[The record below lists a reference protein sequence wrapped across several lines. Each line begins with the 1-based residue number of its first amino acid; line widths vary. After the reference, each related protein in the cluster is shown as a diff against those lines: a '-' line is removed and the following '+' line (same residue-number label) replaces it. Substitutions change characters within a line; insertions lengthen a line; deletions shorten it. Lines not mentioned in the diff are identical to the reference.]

1 MSQFTPSDNSLEPLF
16 TACKSVSELLAGSL
30 TTNANQNLTHHLRVT
45 GLPQDIQSISY
56 LYDSLMLAQPDAGQA
71 YWITRSWNLLCW
83 QPLYIGLIAV
93 YQCHQ
98 APSFSGFTQQIRP
111 HSVSGF
117 TLSENDIETGTIASL
132 IATVGQRIAVL
143 FEHYQACLNEVV
155 RCRPNFAKRL
165 LADNLMVQ
173 FVRLQTLFPQF
184 TSPLI
189 LEHAQ
194 WWFTALD
201 LPNRLI
207 DSLSVQEDNTLKLQR
222 TSCCLAYKISTG
234 TLCDNCPKSH
244 SKHRQK

>member
-1 MSQFTPSDNSLEPLF
+1 MSQLTPSDNRLEPLF
-16 TACKSVSELLAGSL
+16 TACKNVSELLAGSL
-30 TTNANQNLTHHLRVT
+30 TANANQDVAPPLRVT
-45 GLPQDIQSISY
+45 GQPQDIDSISY

-83 QPLYIGLIAV
+83 QPLSIAIIAV

-98 APSFSGFTQQIRP
+98 APSFSGFTQQIRA

-117 TLSENDIETGTIASL
+117 TLSANDIETGSIASL
-132 IATVGQRIAVL
+132 IATVGQRIGVL
-143 FEHYQACLNEVV
+143 FEHYQQCLNEVV
-155 RCRPNFAKRL
+155 RCRPNFSKRL
-165 LADNLMVQ
+165 LADNLMLQ

-184 TSPLI
+184 TSPI
-189 LEHAQ
+189 LFEHAQ
-194 WWFTALD
+194 WWFAALG

-207 DSLSVQEDNTLKLQR
+207 DSLSVQEDSTLKLQR
-222 TSCCLAYKISTG
+222 TSCCLAYKTSTG